1 MDVDQKLYLRVTGM
15 KERNSNLKV
24 LLSVGGYSVS
34 AAFKGIASDP
44 NKRAIF
50 VKSSLSYL
58 ETYNF
63 DGLDIDWEY
72 PEEEDRETYI
82 LLLKELKEA
91 FEAKG
96 YLLTAAV
103 NSKLEQHAYN
113 LADMLKY
120 LDFINIMCYD
130 FYGSWSDY
138 TGQNSALYASS
149 VETAAEKRSLN
160 VEAAANKWVT
170 AGAPKSKLAIGTA
183 FYGRSFTLS
192 NPNNHGIHAPI
203 TGAGEDGGEDHYV
216 TICSKYDDWERIWDS
231 EQMNP
236 YKLNGDQWL
245 GYDDVE
251 SIGLKAQW
259 IKTNGFFGVMIWAID
274 QDDINGLCG
283 EKQVLLKEINKQI
296 AN

>member
-1 MDVDQKLYLRVTGM
+1 MCKVLLGILALAYTCAQVASVAVVCYYSSYNAYNGITPEKFDAHLCTHINYAFILLNEDGSLKVADKDMDVDQKLYLRVTGM

-216 TICSKYDDWERIWDS
+216 TVC
-231 EQMNP
+231 
-236 YKLNGDQWL
+236 
-245 GYDDVE
+245 V
-251 SIGLKAQW
+251 
-259 IKTNGFFGVMIWAID
+259 
-274 QDDINGLCG
+274 
-283 EKQVLLKEINKQI
+283 
-296 AN
+296 